1 MSISKYT
8 FLVGAMTSI
17 LAASTAAADD
27 VAASVAARLR
37 ESGQLEDYRVN
48 VKESEGTV
56 FLEGEV
62 TDARQ
67 IAAAMA
73 VAENTEGVERVVNRL
88 SLKTVKK
95 RSGITLGLPKSMRGL
110 LGVAADEPAVAAA
123 TGETASPQ
131 LVAAGQDDTGV
142 LAMPASI
149 GAQYGEV
156 ELVTAE
162 TRPMI
167 EPAAEAVAAAPVAEA
182 APAAEAAVPAVP
194 AETAVADAAV
204 AEAVTQPPVAEV
216 APVEAPAVAQPQAFA
231 VQASAAP
238 AQPQRANTP
247 RPMAMARAS
256 AIPTQSDATRTE
268 QAATK
273 KPSSLASWVKQ
284 VAGVMGGE
292 RVVPGSERVVP
303 GSERVV
309 NEYSPREYAQQSAAP
324 QGDYYVDQYAEQGY
338 AGRQPQPA
346 PGYVP
351 QGGGLGRPMPMGSA
365 GVGMPPVPMRGD
377 GPNMPNYAWPSYAS
391 YPNYAALQYP
401 TQYSPTAFPY
411 IGPFYP
417 YPQVPLGWRRVSL
430 EWDDGWWFLDFDDR
444 PQHH

>member
-37 ESGQLEDYRVN
+37 DSGQLEDYRVN

-95 RSGITLGLPKSMRGL
+95 RSGIALGLPKSMRGL

-167 EPAAEAVAAAPVAEA
+167 EPAAEAVAAAQA
-182 APAAEAAVPAVP
+182 A
-194 AETAVADAAV
+194 ADAA
-204 AEAVTQPPVAEV
+204 AQAVTDAIENVVEGATET
-216 APVEAPAVAQPQAFA
+216 AP
-231 VQASAAP
+231 S
-238 AQPQRANTP
+238 N
-247 RPMAMARAS
+247 
-256 AIPTQSDATRTE
+256 
-268 QAATK
+268 
-273 KPSSLASWVKQ
+273 
-284 VAGVMGGE
+284 
-292 RVVPGSERVVP
+292 
-303 GSERVV
+303 
-309 NEYSPREYAQQSAAP
+309 
-324 QGDYYVDQYAEQGY
+324 
-338 AGRQPQPA
+338 
-346 PGYVP
+346 
-351 QGGGLGRPMPMGSA
+351 
-365 GVGMPPVPMRGD
+365 
-377 GPNMPNYAWPSYAS
+377 
-391 YPNYAALQYP
+391 
-401 TQYSPTAFPY
+401 
-411 IGPFYP
+411 
-417 YPQVPLGWRRVSL
+417 
-430 EWDDGWWFLDFDDR
+430 
-444 PQHH
+444 